1 MQFKLQLF
9 ILLVT
14 LLVLSIDA
22 ALLRKS
28 TKPQPPIIK
37 KRQPQ
42 ELACGTGLTM
52 CNERCVNLF
61 TSENHCGS
69 FQKSMNITRYF
80 LLSAVVLCAFVALA
94 SAASE
99 PRDKALV
106 KRKLLRRKPVQV

>member
-69 FQKSMNITRYF
+69 CGSFCPGHCLDGTCTSLK
-80 LLSAVVLCAFVALA
+80 
-94 SAASE
+94 
-99 PRDKALV
+99 
-106 KRKLLRRKPVQV
+106 KRNHF